1 MTGGLTWKRS
11 AELAQELEG
20 AGFSG
25 MLFTEA
31 GTVPWMMISAAVF
44 RKDAASE
51 LRTRYALNALF
62 LFTVTTLSIILFSF
76 QSASVPGQVHAGL
89 LWVLIFFAA
98 MSGMSRT
105 FITEED
111 RGTILLLK
119 LSTSATPVYFGKL
132 LFNILLL
139 LALTLVLTVL
149 YALVVPGFAVIGVGT
164 LCVSLFL
171 GTLGLASASTI
182 IGALIAK
189 ANARGTLYPVLS
201 FPIVLP
207 LLLTAI
213 RAAAISMEQPEWTA
227 AMDEYR
233 VLVSYIIAIN
243 AVSYLLFEFIWKD

>member
-1 MTGGLTWKRS
+1 MKAGGFADVT
-11 AELAQELEG
+11 
-20 AGFSG
+20 
-25 MLFTEA
+25 
-31 GTVPWMMISAAVF
+31 AAVF
-44 RKDAASE
+44 RKDTASE

-76 QSASVPGQVHAGL
+76 QSAVVPTQVHAGL

-98 MSGMSRT
+98 MSGLSRT

-119 LSTSATPVYFGKL
+119 LSTISTPVFYGKL
-132 LFNILLL
+132 LFNVLLL
-139 LALTLVLTVL
+139 LALTTVLTVL
-149 YALVVPGFAVIGVGT
+149 YALVVPGFAVEGLWT
-164 LCVSLFL
+164 LCTALFL
-171 GTLGLASASTI
+171 GTVGLASASTI

-213 RAAAISMEQPEWTA
+213 RATTIAIEDPRWDAAS
-227 AMDEYR
+227 DEFR
-233 VLVSYIIAIN
+233 VLLSYIVAIN
-243 AVSYLLFEFIWKD
+243 AVSYLVFDFIWKD

>member
-1 MTGGLTWKRS
+1 MKR
-11 AELAQELEG
+11 EG
-20 AGFSG
+20 FLGV
-25 MLFTEA
+25 T
-31 GTVPWMMISAAVF
+31 AAVF
-44 RKDAASE
+44 IKDTSSE

-76 QSASVPGQVHAGL
+76 QSATVPVQVHAGL

-98 MSGMSRT
+98 MSGLSRT

-119 LSTSATPVYFGKL
+119 LSTISTPVYYGKL
-132 LFNILLL
+132 LFNVLLL
-139 LALTLVLTVL
+139 LALTTILTVL
-149 YALVVPGFAVIGVGT
+149 YALVLPGFSVADTST
-164 LCVSLFL
+164 LCTALFL
-171 GTLGLASASTI
+171 GTVGLASASTI

-207 LLLTAI
+207 LLLTVI
-213 RAAAISMEQPEWTA
+213 RATTIAMEQEGWDA

-233 VLVSYIIAIN
+233 VLLSYIIAIN
-243 AVSYLLFEFIWKD
+243 AASYLVFEYIWKD

>member
-1 MTGGLTWKRS
+1 MIMKS
-11 AELAQELEG
+11 D
-20 AGFSG
+20 GFIRI
-25 MLFTEA
+25 T
-31 GTVPWMMISAAVF
+31 AAVF
-44 RKDAASE
+44 RKDTSSE

-76 QSASVPGQVHAGL
+76 QSATVPVQVHAGL

-98 MSGMSRT
+98 MSGLSRT

-119 LSTSATPVYFGKL
+119 LSTISTPVFYGKL
-132 LFNILLL
+132 LFNVLLL
-139 LALTLVLTVL
+139 LALTAILTILYSLVL
-149 YALVVPGFAVIGVGT
+149 PGFAVMSMTSFCI
-164 LCVSLFL
+164 SLFL
-171 GTLGLASASTI
+171 GTVGLASASTI

-207 LLLTAI
+207 LLLTVI
-213 RAAAISMEQPEWTA
+213 RATTIAMEDPAWDA

-233 VLVSYIIAIN
+233 VLVSYIVAIN
-243 AVSYLLFEFIWKD
+243 AASYLVFEYIWKD

>member
-1 MTGGLTWKRS
+1 MKGKEFVRIT
-11 AELAQELEG
+11 LAILQ
-20 AGFSG
+20 
-25 MLFTEA
+25 
-31 GTVPWMMISAAVF
+31 
-44 RKDAASE
+44 KDAFSE
-51 LRTRYALNALF
+51 LRNRYALNALF

-76 QSASVPGQVHAGL
+76 QGATVPVQVHAGL

-111 RGTILLLK
+111 RGTVLLLK
-119 LSTSATPVYFGKL
+119 LSTSPTPVFYGKL
-132 LFNILLL
+132 LFNIVLL
-139 LALTLVLTVL
+139 LALTLVLTIL
-149 YALVVPGFAVIGVGT
+149 YALVVPGFAVTSVGS

-171 GTLGLASASTI
+171 GTVGLASASTI

-213 RAAAISMEQPEWTA
+213 RATSMAMEQEGWTA
-227 AMDEYR
+227 PMPEYR
-233 VLVSYIIAIN
+233 VLFSYIVVIN
-243 AVSYLLFEFIWKD
+243 AASYLVFEYIWKD